1 MRLWIGGGEVLL
13 VLVLLLLVVGLAL
26 RRAASDWSYRVRVVR
41 VLAMISALN
50 SPGECPDL
58 WEVVLVDPNLWDGS
72 STLAFASSDR
82 PQDVGLLVLDR
93 PLGELAERCEA
104 WRATGTP
111 LLFSGDSIGEAVLLG
126 PDGCLAGRV
135 RGWRVDAEAGSGE
148 PW

>member
-1 MRLWIGGGEVLL
+1 MRLWVGSGEVLL
-13 VLVLLLLVVGLAL
+13 VLLPLFLVVVLAL
-26 RRAASDWSYRVRVVR
+26 RRASNDWSYRLRVVR

-50 SPGECPDL
+50 SPGESPDL
-58 WEVVLVDPNLWDGS
+58 WEVVLVDPNVWDGS
-72 STLAFASSDR
+72 SMLAFAPSER
-82 PQDVGLLVLDR
+82 PQDVGLLLLDR

-135 RGWRVDAEAGSGE
+135 RGWRDEVVGDGGE
-148 PW
+148 W